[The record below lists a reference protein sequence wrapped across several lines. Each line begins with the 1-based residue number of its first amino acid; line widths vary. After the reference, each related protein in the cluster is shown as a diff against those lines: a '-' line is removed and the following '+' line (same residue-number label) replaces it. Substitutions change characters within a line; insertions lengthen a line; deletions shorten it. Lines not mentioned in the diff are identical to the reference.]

1 MMQALSV
8 SKILVID
15 IGGTNI
21 KFGFSLDGVAQAYHR
36 LFPTALLQQGDPIL
50 RLATMVRE
58 VMAEID
64 MQPDMLVATVPG
76 FLDADEDRVIFAG
89 NVQAL
94 NGRRLATELSSL
106 LGLPVC
112 LERDSVLA
120 LMGETVE
127 GVGKGGQAVL
137 GIYLGT
143 GVGAAF
149 IQDGRPFR
157 GAGWAL
163 EIGHIPFGSEGR
175 TLGGLRTDSLET
187 YVSGRALQLI
197 AEAHG
202 APIDDVFVL
211 SMNEDCGPLSVA
223 VDRFIEDLSTAIGI
237 VTTLFSPDILILGGG
252 VCEMADFPKA
262 RIEALIVKKGP
273 FEQIGQKLDLRW
285 AALGWRGVLNGAPHA
300 ARAHLQRHLPS
311 LGQ

>member
-8 SKILVID
+8 SNILVID

-94 NGRRLATELSSL
+94 NGRRLATELTSL

-175 TLGGLRTDSLET
+175 TLGGLRPDSLET
-187 YVSGRALQLI
+187 YVSGRALQRI

-211 SMNEDCGPLSVA
+211 SLNGDCGPLSVA

-237 VTTLFSPDILILGGG
+237 VTTLFSPDILVLGGG

-300 ARAHLQRHLPS
+300 ARAHLQRHLPL
-311 LGQ
+311 LGH